1 MRVAVLS
8 KDYEPLTYC
17 NVERAIT
24 LVYLNK
30 AEAVRDSN
38 LFVRSVSAI
47 FRVPLVI
54 RLLYKT
60 ARRFIPALKYSR
72 KNIHVRD
79 NYTCQ
84 YCGSTKNLSIDHLMP
99 VSRGGKS
106 TWENTVTACQKCNSK
121 KGSKT
126 PEEAGMKLARP
137 AARPSIINN
146 IQWNDFFSEDEL

>member
-24 LVYLNK
+24 LLYLNK
-30 AEAVRDSN
+30 AEAVKNTN
-38 LFVRSVSAI
+38 LVIRSVSVI
-47 FRVPLVI
+47 FRIPAVI

-60 ARRFIPALKYSR
+60 AKRFLPAIKYSR
-72 KNIHVRD
+72 RNIHARD

-84 YCGSTKNLSIDHLMP
+84 YCGSERNLSIDHIMP

-121 KGSKT
+121 KGNKT
-126 PEEAGMKLARP
+126 PEEAGMPLKAPVSKPIMTLD
-137 AARPSIINN
+137 IE
-146 IQWNDFFSEDEL
+146 WDDFFP

>member
-1 MRVAVLS
+1 MQVAVLS

-24 LVYLNK
+24 LVYLNR
-30 AEAVRDSN
+30 AESVRDSN
-38 LFVRSVSAI
+38 LVVRSISSI
-47 FRVPLVI
+47 FKVPLVI

-60 ARRFIPALKYSR
+60 ARRFIPVLKYSR

-79 NYTCQ
+79 NFTCQ
-84 YCGSTKNLSIDHLMP
+84 YCGHVKEISIDHILP

-121 KGSKT
+121 KGNKT
-126 PEEAGMKLARP
+126 PEEANMKLSRP
-137 AARPSIINN
+137 PIKPRIIDN
-146 IQWNDFFSEDEL
+146 INWNKFFPAD